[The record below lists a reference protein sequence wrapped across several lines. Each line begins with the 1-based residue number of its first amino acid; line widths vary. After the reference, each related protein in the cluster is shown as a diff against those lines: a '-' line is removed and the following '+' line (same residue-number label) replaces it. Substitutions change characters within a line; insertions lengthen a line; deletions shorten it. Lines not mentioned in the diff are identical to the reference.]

1 MLRSLAV
8 RAGLLCLVMTG
19 LAAAQV
25 KVGIV
30 NVQDAIL
37 KTAEI
42 KKASDELAAKYK
54 SRQDALVKLQQDL
67 QSISTQLGNAKI
79 TPQAAADLQ
88 AQGQRK
94 ERDLQRLQQDLQTD
108 VDADR
113 NDILTKAGA
122 KMKAVVEKL
131 AAEKGLDMV
140 VDVSQ
145 TIYFKPALEITNDVI
160 AAYDKANPVKK

>member
-1 MLRSLAV
+1 MS
-8 RAGLLCLVMTG
+8 G

-25 KVGIV
+25 KVGVV

-37 KTAEI
+37 QTAEI
-42 KKASDELAAKYK
+42 KKASSELEAKYK

-67 QSISTQLGNAKI
+67 QSISTQLGNTKI
-79 TPQAAADLQ
+79 SQQAAADLQ

-113 NDILTKAGA
+113 NDILGKAGA
-122 KMKAVVEKL
+122 KMKSVVEKL
-131 AAEKGLDMV
+131 AVEKGLDMV

-145 TIYFKPALEITNDVI
+145 TIYFKPALEITKDVI
-160 AAYDKANPVKK
+160 AAYDKANPVK

>member
-1 MLRSLAV
+1 
-8 RAGLLCLVMTG
+8 MTG